1 MVGVTDLVV
10 VNILVPH
17 AHGYN
22 DIRFMCECLMRPET
36 ALWPK
41 AGVAALSFVCY
52 PAEPTYGR
60 IALFFY
66 RRGYR

>member
-22 DIRFMCECLMRPET
+22 DTCYDGEYLMRPKT

-41 AGVAALSFVCY
+41 AGVAALSFVCF
-52 PAEPTYGR
+52 PAEPIYGR
-60 IALFFY
+60 VSLFFH
-66 RRGYR
+66 RCGNR